1 MDTLAAELNEAL
13 QTHAPHTFKLLSSL
27 GRELFFPKG
36 ILSQTAEAKQ
46 KAKRFNA
53 TIGMATEDGHPMYL
67 DCIQQYISGLDPAE
81 TYAYAPAA
89 GRPDLRQA
97 WRAKMLADNPS
108 MRSITLSLPV
118 VTQALTHGL
127 SITADLFADPGDV
140 VIVPSHFWGNYKLTF
155 CVRRGAEI
163 RTFPTYTESRGYNV
177 AGLADVLE
185 QVGREKG
192 KAIVILNIPNNP
204 TGYTPTLAEAD
215 RIVETLIAAAESGTR
230 VLAVCDDAYFNLAF
244 EDGLLTESLFGRL
257 VGRHPRLSAV
267 KCCGAT
273 KELYVWGFR
282 VGFIT
287 FGLGEPAANA
297 DALEALVKKTMGI
310 IRGTISNC
318 SHLAQS
324 LVLKALKSPDAD
336 EQRRLKYERLRA
348 RAARCREVLADAK
361 YADAWEPYPFNSG
374 YFLCLR
380 LLKADAEAVR
390 TRLLDRYGTGV
401 IATGKH
407 DIRVAFSCLERDQ
420 IATLFDTLYAAAKEL
435 A

>member
-1 MDTLAAELNEAL
+1 MDPLAAELNDAL
-13 QTHAPHTFKLLSSL
+13 QTHAPHTFKLLSAL

-36 ILSQTAEAKQ
+36 ILSQSAEAKQ
-46 KAKRFNA
+46 KATRFNA
-53 TIGMATEDGHPMYL
+53 TIGMATEDGHPMHL
-67 DCIQQYISGLDPAE
+67 DCIQQYIPELDPSE
-81 TYAYAPAA
+81 SYAYAPAA
-89 GRPDLRQA
+89 GRADLREA
-97 WRAKMLADNPS
+97 WRRKMLQDNPS
-108 MRSITLSLPV
+108 MRSVAFSLPV
-118 VTQALTHGL
+118 VTNALTHGL

-163 RTFPTYTESRGYNV
+163 RTFPTYTDSRGYNV
-177 AGLADVLE
+177 AGLAALLE
-185 QVGREKG
+185 EVGRERG

-215 RIVETLIAAAESGTR
+215 GIVETLVAAAESGTH

-244 EDGLLTESLFGRL
+244 EDGLLTESPFGRL

-287 FGLGEPAANA
+287 FGLGEPSAKEE
-297 DALEALVKKTMGI
+297 ALEALVKKTMGI

-318 SHLAQS
+318 SHLGQS
-324 LVLKALKSPDAD
+324 LVAKALGSPQLA
-336 EQRRLKYERLRA
+336 EQRRQKFELMKGRA
-348 RAARCREVLADAK
+348 TRCRDVLADPK

-374 YFLCLR
+374 YFLCVR
-380 LLKADAEAVR
+380 LLHVEAEALR
-390 TRLLDRYGTGV
+390 TYLLDKYATGT
-401 IATGKH
+401 IASGKH
-407 DIRVAFSCLERDQ
+407 DLRIAFSCLAEDQ
-420 IATLFDTLYAAAKEL
+420 VAEVFDTIYKAAKQIE
-435 A
+435 